1 MYELEIVDVI
11 GFCSRYAIINHTYQ
25 KKQHE
30 LHRQHIL
37 NFVAFMRDNFKAK
50 EGEKNDLEFHRLISN
65 CHDWLKKTKNWKK
78 KPKITL
84 RLPETVAANR
94 WTNVELDMFSGYI
107 TESISTTNKACVLPR
122 KEFEN
127 PLGIVEWLL
136 SVLSQKYT
144 NIYLKQIMTLAQIK
158 I

>member
-11 GFCSRYAIINHTYQ
+11 GFCSRYAIINHTF
-25 KKQHE
+25 KNKPNE
-30 LHRQHIL
+30 LQRQHIL
-37 NFVAFMRDNFKAK
+37 NFIAFMRDNFKAK
-50 EGEKNDLEFHRLISN
+50 EGDKNDLEFHRLMSN
-65 CHDWLKKTKNWKK
+65 CYDWLKKTKNWKN

-84 RLPETVAANR
+84 RFPDTVAPNK
-94 WTNVELDMFSGYI
+94 WTNAELDMFSGYL
-107 TESISTTNKACVLPR
+107 TDSIASTQTCLVSK

-136 SVLSQKYT
+136 SLLSQKYS

-158 I
+158 G